1 MLPFIWTFSVK
12 ISINS
17 NLVQNFLP
25 LTKVENYHILSTKY
39 NNFENLIKN
48 CLSLMKM
55 GSDQYFVKKNSFM
68 KCSLHY
74 KQNLAILRQLS
85 DQATNAETRQNK
97 KKQLQL
103 WLSYLQI
110 PTHLCTL
117 ILLRIFQIDAK
128 YIKPHIIPNGCLF

>member
-1 MLPFIWTFSVK
+1 
-12 ISINS
+12 
-17 NLVQNFLP
+17 
-25 LTKVENYHILSTKY
+25 
-39 NNFENLIKN
+39 
-48 CLSLMKM
+48 MKM

-68 KCSLHY
+68 KCSLPY
-74 KQNLAILRQLS
+74 KQNLAILCQLS